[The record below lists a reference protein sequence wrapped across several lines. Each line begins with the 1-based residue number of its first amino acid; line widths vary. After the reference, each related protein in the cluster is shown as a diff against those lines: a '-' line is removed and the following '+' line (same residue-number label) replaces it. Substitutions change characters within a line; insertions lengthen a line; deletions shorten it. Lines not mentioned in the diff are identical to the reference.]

1 MCGRFTLHT
10 PREILSRRFQVDL
23 GSTSE
28 LPARYNVAPTQPVLT
43 FRVARDGRRRAEEMR
58 WGLVPHWAKGI
69 DGLPSMI
76 NARVES
82 APSRAA
88 YRDAFARYRC
98 LIPANGFYEWRAS
111 PLEAGRK
118 RPYWIS
124 LVSGEPFAMA
134 GLWARWR
141 RTDDLFLKDDLLS
154 CAILTTAANECVA
167 PLHDRM
173 PVILH
178 PEAESA
184 WLDRA
189 LDGDLERLRELLVP
203 VPAEALTA
211 RPVSMRVN
219 SAANDGPDLIE
230 ECDDARAGFAVE
242 D

>member
-10 PREILSRRFQVDL
+10 PREILTRRFQVDL
-23 GSTSE
+23 DAPDLT
-28 LPARYNVAPTQPVLT
+28 ARYNIAPTQPVLT
-43 FRVARDGRRRAEEMR
+43 VRLARDGRRRAEEMR

-98 LIPANGFYEWRAS
+98 LILADGFYEWRAAS
-111 PLEAGRK
+111 LEGGRK

-124 LVSGEPFAMA
+124 LASGEPFAMA
-134 GLWARWR
+134 GLWARWK
-141 RTDDLFLKDDLLS
+141 RTDDLFLRDDLHS

-184 WLDRA
+184 WLDPA
-189 LDGDLERLRELLVP
+189 LDGAIQRLRELLVP
-203 VPAEALTA
+203 VSAEALVA
-211 RPVSMRVN
+211 QPVSTRVN
-219 SAANDGPDLIE
+219 SATNDGADLIQ
-230 ECDDARAGFAVE
+230 ECDEPHAGFGPE
-242 D
+242 